1 MEGYDREPTA
11 AEPPTGMA
19 AEPRMGTAAEPATGV
34 MAARPAVAAEEAAV
48 DRPAGRAAM
57 AGLLMMLIGAWGGAV
72 AYFGPEIGLSPPGA
86 RSWQWTTAHT
96 ILNLAPGAAAFVG
109 GLMVMM
115 GSRQLIGGLQRLG
128 ALLTFGAGGWFVLGA
143 AVYPVFYGAPAPGY
157 GRVSGGPLMNL
168 AAVAGYGAGVGI
180 ALCLLSGVA
189 MAWSMPRVMRSRRAM
204 PGAMRRRRA
213 ESGLPLRNTEPV
225 GV

>member
-1 MEGYDREPTA
+1 MDGYERDPMA

-19 AEPRMGTAAEPATGV
+19 AEPRTGMAAEPPTGV
-34 MAARPAVAAEEAAV
+34 MAATPVAEEAA
-48 DRPAGRAAM
+48 AGRRAALS
-57 AGLLMMLIGAWGGAV
+57 GLLMMLIGAWGGAV
-72 AYFGPEIGLSPPGA
+72 AYFGPEIGLSPAGA

-96 ILNLAPGAAAFVG
+96 ILNLAPGAAAFAG
-109 GLMVMM
+109 GLMVMF
-115 GSRQLIGGLQRLG
+115 GSRLLAGGLQRLG

-143 AVYPVFYGAPAPGY
+143 AVYPVFYGTPAPGY
-157 GRVSGGPLMNL
+157 GHVAGGPLMNL

-204 PGAMRRRRA
+204 SGATRRHRG
-213 ESGLPLRNTEPV
+213 ESGLPLRNTDPV

>member
-1 MEGYDREPTA
+1 MEGYESEPVA
-11 AEPPTGMA
+11 AEPPTGVIA
-19 AEPRMGTAAEPATGV
+19 APPADAAGET
-34 MAARPAVAAEEAAV
+34 AV

-72 AYFGPEIGLSPPGA
+72 AYFGPDIGLSPAGA

-96 ILNLAPGAAAFVG
+96 ILSLAPGAAAFAG

-115 GSRQLIGGLQRLG
+115 GSRRLVGGLQRLG

-143 AVYPVFYGAPAPGY
+143 AVYPVFYGTPAPGY
-157 GRVSGGPLMNL
+157 GRVAGGPLMNL

-189 MAWSMPRVMRSRRAM
+189 MAWSVPRVVHSRRAM
-204 PGAMRRRRA
+204 PGAMRRRRRA

-225 GV
+225 GI